1 MLIIEAIISLHLL
14 QHRHLLDNLLGK
26 ALLLCGVENLD
37 LDRVFFVFVNCNSFE
52 NFIPRDLLV
61 FWHDDPRT
69 QLVNFF
75 FEDFTLLVISHVR

>member
-52 NFIPRDLLV
+52 NLIPRDLLV
-61 FWHDDPRT
+61 FWHDDART

-75 FEDFTLLVISHVR
+75 FEDFTLLVISHVL